1 MAMKNKGNT
10 YQTNRPSGARV
21 MEGGK
26 QNKQTKKRPPR
37 EKAVSSGTSKKG
49 KETFGE
55 VVDNRDLAGDGSLV
69 PEGTVRFSEVGEL
82 CC

>member
-1 MAMKNKGNT
+1 MVLGSWKGENK
-10 YQTNRPSGARV
+10 TNKK
-21 MEGGK
+21 K
-26 QNKQTKKRPPR
+26 QPPR

>member
-1 MAMKNKGNT
+1 MVLGSRKGENK
-10 YQTNRPSGARV
+10 TNKK
-21 MEGGK
+21 K
-26 QNKQTKKRPPR
+26 QPPR

>member
-1 MAMKNKGNT
+1 MALGSWKGENKT
-10 YQTNRPSGARV
+10 
-21 MEGGK
+21 
-26 QNKQTKKRPPR
+26 NKQKKQPPH

-69 PEGTVRFSEVGEL
+69 PEGTVRFSEIGEL